1 MRLREEFPARLL
13 QADSDLGPGT
23 NVWNWHA
30 VGVSKTLWNL
40 VKACLKVGMTKENI
54 IHIINSM
61 QNPTADE
68 KREQDQDYDADDGG
82 VSAGI
87 FHAGVDN
94 NNQVLLL
101 TVFCLVFVNVASRKL
116 QANSMMHGR
125 QTLPPRN
132 NQARM
137 MPLRVKGH
145 LLFLA
150 LRQNIPL
157 HPRLHRHNPNRSHKL
172 KLSLVLDKQAHM
184 YTATIL
190 DTHTTP
196 NPLKIKALRLRQ
208 FLSRTPQ
215 VSKAGSSEHTATERT
230 LVKWRFWSRRRSD
243 LDTAASAARRTVKAR
258 AGACTVTSRA
268 RIAGR
273 VIVRAGT
280 AGVRIRCA
288 QRRGIRC
295 WVVSW
300 VHGTKDINDDVGDL
314 FAYSLGS
321 VIGHVCITRI
331 T

>member
-1 MRLREEFPARLL
+1 
-13 QADSDLGPGT
+13 
-23 NVWNWHA
+23 
-30 VGVSKTLWNL
+30 
-40 VKACLKVGMTKENI
+40 
-54 IHIINSM
+54 
-61 QNPTADE
+61 
-68 KREQDQDYDADDGG
+68 
-82 VSAGI
+82 
-87 FHAGVDN
+87 
-94 NNQVLLL
+94 
-101 TVFCLVFVNVASRKL
+101 
-116 QANSMMHGR
+116 MHGR
-125 QTLPPRN
+125 QTLLPRN

-150 LRQNIPL
+150 SRQNIPL

-172 KLSLVLDKQAHM
+172 RLSLVLDSRM

-208 FLSRTPQ
+208 FLSRTRQ
-215 VSKAGSSEHTATERT
+215 VSKVGSSEHTATERT

-288 QRRGIRC
+288 RRRGIR
-295 WVVSW
+295 
-300 VHGTKDINDDVGDL
+300 
-314 FAYSLGS
+314 Y
-321 VIGHVCITRI
+321 
-331 T
+331 